1 MTKFK
6 QYDTMVL
13 DKEREFKMIKTRTD
27 LKNTKEV
34 LRMAMDNEL
43 EAWQIEGV
51 LNDEWLIEDYDH
63 TISIN
68 GRRSDY
74 IILTYEFLN
83 SWGNTLYVIQTNDRK
98 VYNEY
103 MERYEEYWESLEED
117 F

>member
-1 MTKFK
+1 
-6 QYDTMVL
+6 
-13 DKEREFKMIKTRTD
+13 MIKTQTD
-27 LKNTKEV
+27 LKNTQKI
-34 LRMAMDNEL
+34 LSMAFDNGL

-63 TISIN
+63 TISFN

-74 IILTYEFLN
+74 IILTYGFLN
-83 SWGNTLYVIQTNDRK
+83 LWGNTLYVVQTNDRK
-98 VYNEY
+98 VYDEY

>member
-1 MTKFK
+1 
-6 QYDTMVL
+6 
-13 DKEREFKMIKTRTD
+13 MIKTETD
-27 LKNTKEV
+27 LKNSKEI

-51 LNDEWLIEDYDH
+51 LNDEWLIEDYNH

-83 SWGNTLYVIQTNDRK
+83 SWGNTLYVIQTNDRS

>member
-1 MTKFK
+1 
-6 QYDTMVL
+6 
-13 DKEREFKMIKTRTD
+13 MIKTQTD
-27 LKNTKEV
+27 LKNTHKV
-34 LRMAMDNEL
+34 LQMAFDNGL
-43 EAWQIEGV
+43 EALQIEGV

-83 SWGNTLYVIQTNDRK
+83 SWGNTLYVVQTNDRS

-103 MERYEEYWESLEED
+103 MERHEEYLESLEED

>member
-1 MTKFK
+1 
-6 QYDTMVL
+6 
-13 DKEREFKMIKTRTD
+13 MIKTQTY
-27 LKNTKEV
+27 LKNSNDV
-34 LRMAMDNEL
+34 LSMAMNNGL

-74 IILTYEFLN
+74 FILTYEFLN
-83 SWGNTLYVIQTNDRK
+83 SWGNTLYVIQTNDRN

-103 MERYEEYWESLEED
+103 MERHEEYLESLEED

>member
-1 MTKFK
+1 
-6 QYDTMVL
+6 
-13 DKEREFKMIKTRTD
+13 MIKTKTD
-27 LKNTKEV
+27 LKNSNEI

-51 LNDEWLIEDYDH
+51 LNDEWLIEDYNH

-83 SWGNTLYVIQTNDRK
+83 SWGNTLYVIQTNDRS

-103 MERYEEYWESLEED
+103 MEHYEEYWESLEED

>member
-1 MTKFK
+1 
-6 QYDTMVL
+6 
-13 DKEREFKMIKTRTD
+13 MIKTETD
-27 LKNTKEV
+27 LKNSNEV
-34 LRMAMDNEL
+34 LRMAMNNEL

-51 LNDEWLIEDYDH
+51 LNDEWLIEDHDH

-74 IILTYEFLN
+74 IILTYEFLH

-98 VYNEY
+98 MYEQF
-103 MERYEEYWESLEED
+103 MEKYLEQMKSLEED